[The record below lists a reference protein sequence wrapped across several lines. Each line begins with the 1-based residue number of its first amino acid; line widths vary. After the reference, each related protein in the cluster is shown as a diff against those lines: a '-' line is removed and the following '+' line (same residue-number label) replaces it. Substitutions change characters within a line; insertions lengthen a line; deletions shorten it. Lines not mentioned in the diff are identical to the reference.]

1 MILRYIYIY
10 FITDLE
16 LFVFLEKTLQHP
28 YYSKQQQQKKND
40 LPSERKIQT
49 IVGAVLDH
57 PSAI

>member
-1 MILRYIYIY
+1 
-10 FITDLE
+10 
-16 LFVFLEKTLQHP
+16 VFLEKTLQHP